1 MENSSA
7 LSLKHGPDVAWL
19 CGQTGLINW
28 QGMRGSIGD
37 SSSTVVIGSMLCE
50 SDYRFKIQERMEFLM
65 STVVFFVFC
74 YVIFESLWGLGK
86 PASDPSPLHPQRRF
100 PRGEHPQSLHFK
112 HPPHP
117 ASYIGAGD
125 ETQV

>member
-1 MENSSA
+1 MCPNRTYQLARNERE
-7 LSLKHGPDVAWL
+7 H
-19 CGQTGLINW
+19 
-28 QGMRGSIGD
+28 GD
-37 SSSTVVIGSMLCE
+37 SSGTVVIGSMLCE

-86 PASDPSPLHPQRRF
+86 PASDPSPLHPQ
-100 PRGEHPQSLHFK
+100 SLHFK

>member
-1 MENSSA
+1 MWPNRTYQLARNERE
-7 LSLKHGPDVAWL
+7 H
-19 CGQTGLINW
+19 
-28 QGMRGSIGD
+28 GD
-37 SSSTVVIGSMLCE
+37 SSGTVVIGSMLCE

-86 PASDPSPLHPQRRF
+86 PASDPSPLYPQRRF